1 MNKHTLIIENREKV
15 RITSVNK
22 AERFSDT
29 EVLVYTENGDLIIKG
44 NNLEV
49 ERFEALGGDAEI
61 VGHIESIAYLSE
73 KYHIPDNFLARL
85 FR

>member
-1 MNKHTLIIENREKV
+1 MNNHSLIIENREKV

-29 EVLVYTENGDLIIKG
+29 EVLVYTDNGDLLIKG
-44 NNLEV
+44 SGLEV
-49 ERFEALGGDAEI
+49 ESIETLGGDAEI
-61 VGHIESIAYLSE
+61 IGHIDSVAYLSE

>member
-1 MNKHTLIIENREKV
+1 MNKHTLIIENRERV

-29 EVLVYTENGDLIIKG
+29 EVLVYTEDGDLIIKG
-44 NNLEV
+44 SNLEV
-49 ERFEALGGDAEI
+49 ERLEASGGGAEI
-61 VGHIESIAYLSE
+61 TGHIESVAYLSE